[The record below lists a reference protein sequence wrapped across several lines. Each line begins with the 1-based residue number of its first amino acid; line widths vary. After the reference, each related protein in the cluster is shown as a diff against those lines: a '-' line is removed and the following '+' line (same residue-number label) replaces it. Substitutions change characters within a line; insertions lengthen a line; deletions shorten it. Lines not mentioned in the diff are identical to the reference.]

1 MLLHDHVM
9 GDSHTYRP
17 ILLLPIPPAGNMMLS
32 IYNCSQL
39 PKATY
44 NVYEPATQLI
54 TNARPYCAEL
64 FNPR

>member
-1 MLLHDHVM
+1 MRCLPQ
-9 GDSHTYRP
+9 GP
-17 ILLLPIPPAGNMMLS
+17 WLLLLTLPAGNMMLS

-44 NVYEPATQLI
+44 NVYELVTQLI
-54 TNARPYCAEL
+54 TNARPYCAKL